1 MEFMSFK
8 VIKPFHLNI
17 FLIIRLLLT
26 FLFETRIAFGLNAIN
41 KAASRLVI
49 ADDDRRRECF
59 ICNAFYRKSHT
70 RNMVKIK

>member
-41 KAASRLVI
+41 KAASSI
-49 ADDDRRRECF
+49 DW
-59 ICNAFYRKSHT
+59 
-70 RNMVKIK
+70 